1 MEIRNISEIEP
12 MVFPTGRKTR
22 VMIGQNGL
30 VKGEKF
36 CQGFVEMEKGGS
48 IPFHDHETVESYTIL
63 KGRGLLTVDGAYT
76 NIKRSFSSPMFIRE
90 CFSED
95 DMNT

>member
-48 IPFHDHETVESYTIL
+48 IPLHDHETVESYTIL
-63 KGRGLLTVDGAYT
+63 KGRGLLSVDG
-76 NIKRSFSSPMFIRE
+76 E
-90 CFSED
+90 ESEVK
-95 DMNT
+95 

>member
-1 MEIRNISEIEP
+1 MALTKLEKHISEADVEIRNISEIEP

-36 CQGFVEMEKGGS
+36 CQGFVEMEKGGAS
-48 IPFHDHETVESYTIL
+48 LFMTMKL
-63 KGRGLLTVDGAYT
+63 
-76 NIKRSFSSPMFIRE
+76 
-90 CFSED
+90 
-95 DMNT
+95 